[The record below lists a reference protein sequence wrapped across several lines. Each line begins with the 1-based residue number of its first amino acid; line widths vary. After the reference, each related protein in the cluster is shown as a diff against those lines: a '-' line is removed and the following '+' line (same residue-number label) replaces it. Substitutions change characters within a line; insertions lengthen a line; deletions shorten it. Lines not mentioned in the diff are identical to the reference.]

1 MQHESYDAKLGT
13 TLDRR
18 PRGLKAHPH
27 SQPGAEPR
35 ADVDASLSISSADI
49 GLSKDRVP
57 LRVLHVVNRLDTGGT
72 EYGVLKIISGLGD
85 TEFVQGLCTL
95 RGFTPKLAEH
105 PLLEKR
111 LFVAGQSE
119 RGFQFPLFRLARI
132 MRTFRPDIVHSR
144 NWGALE
150 AIPAARLA
158 RVPVAIHSEHGY
170 ELEMLSGLPARR
182 RLLRRGVYTMADQV
196 FTVSQ
201 ELRHYHARQAWLSP
215 DRIRVIY
222 NGVDAGR
229 FRPRPELRLNLRPEL
244 GIPVDSFVIGSV
256 GRLVR
261 IKDFLTLLRAGEC
274 LVRRG
279 VDARIVLV
287 GSGPELSRL
296 QEFVSSSSD
305 ISGRVF
311 FLGVSD
317 RVPDLMNIMDT
328 YVVTSICEGMS
339 NTLLEAMACGLPTVA
354 TRAGGNPEVV
364 EENQTGCLFS
374 PRDVNGLAENL
385 YAFAVKKELR
395 AQFGESARR
404 RILQTFALER
414 MLNEYCQ
421 LYLSL
426 AARRGL
432 LVRR

>member
-1 MQHESYDAKLGT
+1 
-13 TLDRR
+13 
-18 PRGLKAHPH
+18 
-27 SQPGAEPR
+27 
-35 ADVDASLSISSADI
+35 
-49 GLSKDRVP
+49 
-57 LRVLHVVNRLDTGGT
+57 VNRLDTGGT
-72 EYGVLKIISGLGD
+72 EYGVLKVMSGLGD
-85 TEFVQGLCTL
+85 SEFEQGLCTL

-111 LFVAGQSE
+111 LFVAGQSKH
-119 RGFQFPLFRLARI
+119 GPQFPLFRLARI
-132 MRTFRPDIVHSR
+132 MKAFRPDIVHAR
-144 NWGALE
+144 NWGGIE

-170 ELEMLSGLPARR
+170 ELEMLSGLPIRR
-182 RLLRRGVYTMADQV
+182 RLFRRGVYTMTDQV

-201 ELRHYHARQAWLSP
+201 ELRKYHARQAWISP

-222 NGVDAGR
+222 NGVDAQR
-229 FRPRPELRLNLRPEL
+229 FRPRPELRLDLRARL
-244 GIPVDSFVIGSV
+244 GIPADSFVIGSV
-256 GRLVR
+256 GRLVQ

-274 LVRRG
+274 LIRRG
-279 VDARIVLV
+279 VNTCVVLA
-287 GSGPELSRL
+287 GSGPEMPRL
-296 QEFVSSSSD
+296 QEFVTSSSE
-305 ISGRVF
+305 IAGRVF

-317 RVPDLMNIMDT
+317 HVHDLMNVMDA
-328 YVVTSICEGMS
+328 YVLTSICEGMS

-374 PRDVNGLAENL
+374 PRDVNGLAETL
-385 YAFAVKKELR
+385 YAFAVKKER
-395 AQFGESARR
+395 CAQFGEAARR
-404 RILQTFALER
+404 RILRTFTLER

-426 AARRGL
+426 AAKRGL

>member
-1 MQHESYDAKLGT
+1 
-13 TLDRR
+13 
-18 PRGLKAHPH
+18 
-27 SQPGAEPR
+27 
-35 ADVDASLSISSADI
+35 
-49 GLSKDRVP
+49 
-57 LRVLHVVNRLDTGGT
+57 
-72 EYGVLKIISGLGD
+72 
-85 TEFVQGLCTL
+85 
-95 RGFTPKLAEH
+95 
-105 PLLEKR
+105 
-111 LFVAGQSE
+111 
-119 RGFQFPLFRLARI
+119 
-132 MRTFRPDIVHSR
+132 
-144 NWGALE
+144 
-150 AIPAARLA
+150 
-158 RVPVAIHSEHGY
+158 
-170 ELEMLSGLPARR
+170 
-182 RLLRRGVYTMADQV
+182 MADQV